1 MPQINILSIYKKKK
15 VVNTEEKGIKE
26 RLLWLRLWNIFNSSL
41 AKFPLLFVIMECLAW
56 EFLTTA
62 LLAYENTAF
71 EACIFGMSWYTGKTA
86 SLKNLVI
93 SFIHSFTDFYMLRN
107 KLLYRGRGRL
117 VNICLFK
124 SWCFSFNQVNIF
136 HCGCVIA
143 EIRDYR
149 QSGNMKSPTYQSK
162 HILLRPTM
170 QVKKSLE

>member
-1 MPQINILSIYKKKK
+1 
-15 VVNTEEKGIKE
+15 
-26 RLLWLRLWNIFNSSL
+26 
-41 AKFPLLFVIMECLAW
+41 MECLA
-56 EFLTTA
+56 FLITA

-71 EACIFGMSWYTGKTA
+71 EACILSMSRYIGKTTG
-86 SLKNLVI
+86 LKNLLI
-93 SFIHSFTDFYMLRN
+93 SCIHSFTEFYMLYN
-107 KLLYRGRGRL
+107 ELLCRGSGRL

-124 SWCFSFNQVNIF
+124 SWCFSLYQVNIF

-170 QVKKSLE
+170 QVRKSLN